1 MCFSHCADVFE
12 AWAAA
17 LASPNAALRWFGRGL
32 HAVWRMAKWRFRHC
46 FRRNGR
52 RSECYWWLMHVFLF
66 PAQWYCMVKLKV
78 KNGLNL
84 MSSERLRDVFGM
96 SSECLRNA
104 FGMSSKCLRMPSGCF
119 RDAFGIALWYCFRE
133 FEKAHSFLRF
143 SHDILNATIWP
154 LWFWIELPFADSV
167 TFYL

>member
-17 LASPNAALRWFGRGL
+17 LASPNAALRWFGRGP

-78 KNGLNL
+78 KNGLN
-84 MSSERLRDVFGM
+84 RNVFGM

-104 FGMSSKCLRMPSGCF
+104 FGMPSECLRNVFGCLRNAFGMLSGCF
-119 RDAFGIALWYCFRE
+119 RDCSMVLFSWIWKGAFVSPVFSWHFECDNMTIVVLNWIAVCR
-133 FEKAHSFLRF
+133 
-143 SHDILNATIWP
+143 
-154 LWFWIELPFADSV
+154 
-167 TFYL
+167 